1 MSLTL
6 EELKEKII
14 VNADELLVIEMLGI
28 STKDLLEAF
37 EHMLIRDF
45 DEIADEF
52 KQEDEDDDKTTE

>member
-37 EHMLIRDF
+37 EHMLIRNF
-45 DEIADEF
+45 DEIAEDLKWEEDVIDE
-52 KQEDEDDDKTTE
+52 T

>member
-45 DEIADEF
+45 DEIAEDLKWAEDVIDE
-52 KQEDEDDDKTTE
+52 T

>member
-14 VNADELLVIEMLGI
+14 INVDELLVLELLYI

-37 EHMLIRDF
+37 EHRLIRNF
-45 DEIADEF
+45 DEIAEDFKDE
-52 KQEDEDDDKTTE
+52 EMIDEIE

>member
-6 EELKEKII
+6 EELKEKIM
-14 VNADELLVIEMLGI
+14 VNADELLVLELLNI

-45 DEIADEF
+45 DEIAEDFKWEEDVIDE
-52 KQEDEDDDKTTE
+52 T

>member
-45 DEIADEF
+45 DEIAEDF
-52 KQEDEDDDKTTE
+52 KLEGGVEDA

>member
-45 DEIADEF
+45 DEIAEDFKLEGDIIDE
-52 KQEDEDDDKTTE
+52 T

>member
-45 DEIADEF
+45 DEFAEEF
-52 KQEDEDDDKTTE
+52 KDEEIIDET

>member
-45 DEIADEF
+45 DEIAEDFKDE
-52 KQEDEDDDKTTE
+52 EMIDET

>member
-45 DEIADEF
+45 DEIAEDLKWEEDVIDE
-52 KQEDEDDDKTTE
+52 T

>member
-45 DEIADEF
+45 DEIAEDFKWEEDVIDE
-52 KQEDEDDDKTTE
+52 T